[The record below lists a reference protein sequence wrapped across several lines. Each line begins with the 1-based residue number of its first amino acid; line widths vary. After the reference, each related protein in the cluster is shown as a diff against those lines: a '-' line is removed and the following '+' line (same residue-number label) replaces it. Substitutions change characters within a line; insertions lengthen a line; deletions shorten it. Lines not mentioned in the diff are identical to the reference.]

1 MSYPYEV
8 ILKFIIIGDA
18 GVGKSCLL
26 HYFTEKRFTSESQHT
41 IGVEFGT
48 KILEVKGK
56 KVKLQIWDTAGQ
68 ERFRAVCRSY
78 YRGAACTL
86 LVYDITNRESFNH
99 AVTWLSDARNLTSPN
114 TVFMLVGSKCDMNDA
129 RAVQTEE
136 AQKFAAENGL
146 LFMETSSKDGTNV
159 EEAFIRNTERVLDAM
174 AESGMEMDP
183 QVKTDAKIYPEGTD
197 GNANPDESSG
207 SGGCSC

>member
-1 MSYPYEV
+1 M
-8 ILKFIIIGDA
+8 
-18 GVGKSCLL
+18 
-26 HYFTEKRFTSESQHT
+26 
-41 IGVEFGT
+41 EFGT
-48 KILEVKGK
+48 KILDVKGK

-99 AVTWLSDARNLTSPN
+99 AVTWLSDARNLTNPN

-136 AQKFAAENGL
+136 AQKFATENGL
-146 LFMETSSKDGTNV
+146 LFMETSSKEFVSTHPFHVPSFHFLFLYSGTNV
-159 EEAFIRNTERVLDAM
+159 EEAFIKNAERVLDTM
-174 AESGMEMDP
+174 AERFVFLYLLLIS
-183 QVKTDAKIYPEGTD
+183 
-197 GNANPDESSG
+197 NHFFL
-207 SGGCSC
+207 